1 MDCARYEHS
10 LLSAPWLVIVSRRKW
25 VINGA
30 LVAVLGLSV
39 GGAVL
44 AVGDPTTAAATG
56 SRTAT
61 VSVGTV
67 AASVSASGNLAA
79 ATTVGAD
86 FSGSGG
92 TVTAIYVKV
101 GQKVTAGQALAR
113 VDATSARRAL
123 RTAEASLASAQAQ
136 QSTTTQGQSSAEKAR
151 DEASV
156 RSAQVSLDNAETSL
170 SQAKASRT
178 LDSNQQDALVA
189 AAKATYDAAGDAS
202 SRASARS
209 ALTQAKNTRDSTRLK
224 DNQQVQNAA
233 GQVSSAKVAL
243 ASQRA
248 AAAVN
253 SQPARAGSVNSAAA
267 QVASARVQVATAQTT
282 LDQTVLRAPVGG
294 TVASISGVVGESSSG
309 TSGSSSTSS
318 SSSSSSSTSSTSSTS
333 TTGFVV
339 ISSLSHL
346 QVTSQVAEAD
356 AGKVKVGQKATVT
369 FSAANVTANGTVT
382 GLDVED
388 TVSNNV
394 VEYGVTVSLDDPPA
408 SLKLGQTASVSIT
421 TGTKSGVLSVA
432 TSAVTTVGTRHTV
445 TVRKN
450 GKDSVVQIQT
460 GLTGDSTTEVTS
472 GLSDGDVVVIPTS
485 TGSTGG
491 FTFPGGGLGGGPG
504 GGLGG

>member
-1 MDCARYEHS
+1 
-10 LLSAPWLVIVSRRKW
+10 

-30 LVAVLGLSV
+30 LVAVLALSV

-67 AASVSASGNLAA
+67 TASVSASGNLAA
-79 ATTVGAD
+79 ATTVGAN

-101 GQKVTAGQALAR
+101 GQKVTAGQALAQ
-113 VDATSARRAL
+113 VDGTSARRAL
-123 RTAEASLASAQAQ
+123 RTAEASLASAEAQ
-136 QSTTTQGQSSAEKAR
+136 QTTTNQGQTSAEMSR
-151 DEASV
+151 DQASI
-156 RSAQVSLDNAETSL
+156 RSAQVSLDNAQVSL

-189 AAKATYDAAGDAS
+189 AAKATFDAASDAA
-202 SRASARS
+202 SRANARS

-224 DNQQVQNAA
+224 DNQQVQSAA
-233 GQVSSAKVAL
+233 GQVNSAKVAL

-253 SQPARAGSVNSAAA
+253 AQPARQGSVSSAAA

-282 LDQTVLRAPVGG
+282 LNQTVLRAPVAG
-294 TVASISGVVGESSSG
+294 TVASISGVIGESSSG
-309 TSGSSSTSS
+309 T
-318 SSSSSSSTSSTSSTS
+318 SSSSSSSTSSTSTSSSSSTS
-333 TTGFVV
+333 TSGFVV

-346 QVTSQVAEAD
+346 QVTSKVAEAD
-356 AGKVKVGQKATVT
+356 ANSVKVGQQATVT

-382 GLDVED
+382 QLDVED

-408 SLKLGQTASVSIT
+408 GLKLGQTASVSIT
-421 TGTKSGVLSVA
+421 TGTKADVLSVP
-432 TSAVTTVGTRHTV
+432 TSAVTTVGTRHSV

-450 GKDSVVQIQT
+450 GKDSVVQVQT

-485 TGSTGG
+485 SGSTGG
-491 FTFPGGGLGGGPG
+491 FTFPGGGPGGGLGGGPG

>member
-1 MDCARYEHS
+1 M
-10 LLSAPWLVIVSRRKW
+10 
-25 VINGA
+25 INTA
-30 LVAVLGLSV
+30 LVAALGLSV
-39 GGAVL
+39 AGAVL
-44 AVGDPTTAAATG
+44 AVGEPKTAAASG

-61 VSVGTV
+61 ASVGTV
-67 AASVSASGNLAA
+67 TASVSASGNLAA
-79 ATTVGAD
+79 ATTVGSD
-86 FSGSGG
+86 FAGSGG
-92 TVTAIYVKV
+92 TVRAIYVKV
-101 GQKVTAGQALAR
+101 GQKVTKGQALAR
-113 VDATSARRAL
+113 VDDTSARRSL

-136 QSTTTQGQSSAEKAR
+136 QITTTQGQTSAEKAR
-151 DEASV
+151 DQLAV

-170 SQAKASRT
+170 SQAKASRA
-178 LDSNQQDALVA
+178 LDMNQQDALVA
-189 AAKATYDAAGDAS
+189 TAQATYDAAADPAS
-202 SRASARS
+202 KASARS
-209 ALTQAKNTRDSTRLK
+209 ALIQAKNTRDSTRLK

-233 GQVSSAKVAL
+233 GQVNSAKVAL

-253 SQPARAGSVNSAAA
+253 SQPARQGSVSSSAA
-267 QVASARVQVATAQTT
+267 QVASARVQVATARTT
-282 LDQTVLRAPVGG
+282 LDQTVLRAPVAG

-309 TSGSSSTSS
+309 AASS
-318 SSSSSSSTSSTSSTS
+318 SSSSSSASSSTSTSSTSSTS
-333 TTGFVV
+333 TSGFVV
-339 ISSLSHL
+339 ISTLSHL

-382 GLDVED
+382 GIDVED

-394 VEYGVTVSLDDPPA
+394 VEYGVTVSLDDAPA

-421 TGTKSGVLSVA
+421 TGTKSDVLSVP

-472 GLSDGDVVVIPTS
+472 GLSDGDVVVIPAS
-485 TGSTGG
+485 SGATGG

-504 GGLGG
+504 GGLGR

>member
-1 MDCARYEHS
+1 
-10 LLSAPWLVIVSRRKW
+10 
-25 VINGA
+25 VINTA
-30 LVAVLGLSV
+30 LVAALGLSV

-44 AVGDPTTAAATG
+44 AVGDPKTAAATG

-61 VSVGTV
+61 ASVGTV
-67 AASVSASGNLAA
+67 TASVSASGNLAA
-79 ATTVGAD
+79 ATTVGAN
-86 FSGSGG
+86 FAGSGG

-101 GQKVTAGQALAR
+101 GQKVSAGQALAK
-113 VDATSARRAL
+113 VDATSARRTL
-123 RTAEASLASAQAQ
+123 RTAEASLASAEAQ
-136 QSTTTQGQSSAEKAR
+136 ETTTTQGQTSAEASR
-151 DEASV
+151 DQIAI
-156 RSAQVSLDNAETSL
+156 RSAQVSLNNAQVSL

-178 LDSNQQDALVA
+178 LDSSQQDALVA
-189 AAKATYDAAGDAS
+189 AAKANYDAASDSA

-209 ALTQAKNTRDSTRLK
+209 ALTQAKNTRASTRLK
-224 DNQQVQNAA
+224 DDQQVQSAA
-233 GQVSSAKVAL
+233 GQVNSAKVAL

-248 AAAVN
+248 AAAVD
-253 SQPARAGSVNSAAA
+253 SQGARQGSISSAAA

-282 LDQTVLRAPVGG
+282 LNQTVLRAPVTG
-294 TVASISGVVGESSSG
+294 TVASISGVIGESSSG
-309 TSGSSSTSS
+309 TSNSSSS
-318 SSSSSSSTSSTSSTS
+318 SSSSSSSTSSTATS
-333 TTGFVV
+333 GFVV

-356 AGKVKVGQKATVT
+356 ANSVKVGQKATVT

-382 GLDVED
+382 QLDVED

-421 TGTKSGVLSVA
+421 TGTKTSVLNVP
-432 TSAVTTVGTRHTV
+432 TSAVTTVGTRHSV

-485 TGSTGG
+485 SSGSTG
-491 FTFPGGGLGGGPG
+491 FTFPGGGGLGGGPG